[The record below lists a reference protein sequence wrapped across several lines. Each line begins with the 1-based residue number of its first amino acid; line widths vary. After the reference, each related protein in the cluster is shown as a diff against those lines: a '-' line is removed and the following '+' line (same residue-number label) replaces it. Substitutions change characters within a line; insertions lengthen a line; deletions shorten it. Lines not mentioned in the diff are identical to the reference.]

1 MIARS
6 LDEALAAI
14 TDGSQPRSSQSP
26 TKSTTKF
33 GSSPASPRNERRGEV
48 MKRICLTL
56 LPILALAVPSIQAGA
71 QSWPTRPIRAI
82 VPYTAV
88 GGTDVTARLI
98 LNHPSPRLRP
108 PSLVANPL

>member
-33 GSSPASPRNERRGEV
+33 GSSAPGGDRGLDV
-48 MKRICLTL
+48 VRGSSLLICLKM
-56 LPILALAVPSIQAGA
+56 AV
-71 QSWPTRPIRAI
+71 
-82 VPYTAV
+82 V
-88 GGTDVTARLI
+88 
-98 LNHPSPRLRP
+98 
-108 PSLVANPL
+108 